1 MSANFCTLSSC
12 CTALRCDSVL
22 SSLDII
28 KTRLVSLLR
37 SCRCYAQ
44 SSAPLSPYLPVH
56 PQQTVHSQP
65 APTMSSVARQ
75 IWQSGS
81 QSYIYQYPTT
91 LTHALLRSL
100 TRLKR
105 TWHPGERSQFLQHWS
120 TRVLGLRN
128 FLVGYRPT
136 VASSFIGSAATIT
149 VVEVTLAALQR
160 WRDR

>member
-1 MSANFCTLSSC
+1 M
-12 CTALRCDSVL
+12 
-22 SSLDII
+22 
-28 KTRLVSLLR
+28 LLLTSQTSFR
-37 SCRCYAQ
+37 FRQ
-44 SSAPLSPYLPVH
+44 SRHHQNAPGGPPPQDLLAPLHSSDGADNMTMH
-56 PQQTVHSQP
+56 SQQTVHSQP

-75 IWQSGS
+75 IWLSGA

-105 TWHPGERSQFLQHWS
+105 TWQPGERSQFLQHWS